1 MKKVFEKI
9 NNWVLD
15 YRYKVHE
22 NAGICFAY
30 YLIMS
35 IFPICSVCAYIA
47 SLFNADLTLLT
58 TILNKFLQPEYSTII
73 VDAILNRSTNTTSIV
88 MIFVSVFVVSRGVNQ
103 LYGISKNMFPP
114 NHERTTLLEEVFT
127 IGKTISVFVLLV
139 LIILV
144 LTFFPFVIQSI
155 KASPHPIV
163 DDIILLCIFFV
174 ILFLLYKIVPD
185 AKVHSIDISI
195 GAMTASFLL
204 LIVLKVLELYFN
216 IADYGSVYGPLA
228 TVVVIMISF
237 SIVAEVIYLGM
248 YIMFEKHMLRLV
260 LEMEKQLNISAQ
272 RRK

>member
-1 MKKVFEKI
+1 MKKILEKI
-9 NNWVLD
+9 NNWYLD

-35 IFPICSVCAYIA
+35 IFPICSVCAFIA
-47 SLFNADLTLLT
+47 SLFNAELTLLT
-58 TILNKFLQPEYSTII
+58 TLLDKFLKPEYSTII
-73 VDAILNRSTNTTSIV
+73 VDAILSRSTNTTSIV

-114 NHERTTLLEEVFT
+114 NHERTGFLEELFT
-127 IGKTISVFVLLV
+127 IGKTIGVFVLLV

-144 LTFFPFVIQSI
+144 LTFFPFVTQSI
-155 KASPHPIV
+155 TTTHHPIV

-185 AKVHSIDISI
+185 AKVNSIDISI
-195 GAMTASFLL
+195 GAFTASFLL
-204 LIVLKVLELYFN
+204 LIVLKVLEMYFG

-228 TVVVIMISF
+228 TIVVVMISF
-237 SIVAEVIYLGM
+237 SIIAEVIYLGM
-248 YIMFEKHMLRLV
+248 YVMFEKHMLRLV
-260 LEMEKQLNISAQ
+260 LDMEKQLNIGHQ

>member
-1 MKKVFEKI
+1 MKKIFEKVS
-9 NNWVLD
+9 NWYLD

-35 IFPICSVCAYIA
+35 IFPICSVCAFIA
-47 SLFNADLTLLT
+47 SIFNADLTLLT
-58 TILNKFLQPEYSTII
+58 TILNKFLQPEFSSII
-73 VDAILNRSTNTTSIV
+73 VETILNRSTNTTSIV

-114 NHERTTLLEEVFT
+114 SHERTTLLEEIFT
-127 IGKTISVFVLLV
+127 IGKTVGVFVLLV

-155 KASPHPIV
+155 KTSPHPIV

-185 AKVHSIDISI
+185 AKVHAIDISI
-195 GAMTASFLL
+195 GSFTASFLL
-204 LIVLKVLELYFN
+204 LIVLKVLKLYFS

-248 YIMFEKHMLRLV
+248 YVMFEKHMLRLV
-260 LEMEKQLNISAQ
+260 LDMEKQLNISAI

>member
-1 MKKVFEKI
+1 MKKIFEKI
-9 NNWVLD
+9 NNWYLD

-35 IFPICSVCAYIA
+35 IFPICSVCAFIA
-47 SLFNADLTLLT
+47 SLFNAELTLLT
-58 TILNKFLQPEYSTII
+58 TLLDKFLKPEYSTII
-73 VDAILNRSTNTTSIV
+73 VDAILSRSTNTTSIV

-114 NHERTTLLEEVFT
+114 NHERTGFLEELFT
-127 IGKTISVFVLLV
+127 IGKTVGVFVLLV

-144 LTFFPFVIQSI
+144 LTFFPFVTQSI
-155 KASPHPIV
+155 TTSHHPIV

-185 AKVHSIDISI
+185 AKVNSIDISI
-195 GAMTASFLL
+195 GAFTASFLL
-204 LIVLKVLELYFN
+204 LIVLKVLEMYFS

-228 TVVVIMISF
+228 TIVVVMISF
-237 SIVAEVIYLGM
+237 SIIAEVIYLGM
-248 YIMFEKHMLRLV
+248 YVMFEKHMLRLV
-260 LEMEKQLNISAQ
+260 LDMEKQLNIGHQ

>member
-58 TILNKFLQPEYSTII
+58 TILNKFLQPEYSTIV
-73 VDAILNRSTNTTSIV
+73 VDAILNRSTNTTSVV

-114 NHERTTLLEEVFT
+114 NHERTTLLEEIFT

-204 LIVLKVLELYFN
+204 LIVLKVLKLYFN

>member
-1 MKKVFEKI
+1 MKNVFEYI
-9 NNWVLD
+9 NNWYLD

-35 IFPICSVCAYIA
+35 IFPICSLCAYFA
-47 SLFNADLTLLT
+47 SLFNADLTLLM
-58 TILNKFLQPEYSTII
+58 TILNKFLQPEYSTIVI
-73 VDAILNRSTNTTSIV
+73 DVLTNKTTTTTNVILIFISI
-88 MIFVSVFVVSRGVNQ
+88 FVVSRGVNQ

-114 NHERTTLLEEVFT
+114 THDRTTLLEEVFT
-127 IGKTISVFVLLV
+127 IGKTVAVFVLIV

-155 KASPHPIV
+155 NSSHHPIV
-163 DDIILLCIFFV
+163 DDIILVCIFFV

-185 AKVHSIDISI
+185 AKVNSIDISI
-195 GAMTASFLL
+195 GAFAASLLL
-204 LIVLKVLELYFN
+204 LIVLKLLEFYFGL
-216 IADYGSVYGPLA
+216 ADYNSVYGPLA

-248 YIMFEKHMLRLV
+248 YVMFEKHMLRLV
-260 LEMEKQLNISAQ
+260 LEMQKQLNISNE